1 MKTDSSQQEL
11 LGKLYGV
18 WFRSY
23 RLRANL
29 KRFQHKKIQTEDING
44 VPVIQNETI
53 NEVPVVQPVAAHFI
67 THDPAEEEV
76 AWMKN
81 SLVGVINEATDL
93 PITVWNVSSNNKI
106 ISAHGRAI
114 GFDKINLGY
123 SNLCHIDLLI
133 GTRLN
138 RFIKEHTTL
147 WLNGKDYK
155 IKLQELDP
163 LHYLVSEAIEYSM
176 AAFDLMK
183 QEDESET
190 ETTVRITTGIWKS
203 VKQLFPM
210 FLLKFCSGNI
220 GEKITTTRFQGC
232 LELSSNYGE
241 TAKQKQYLGGAGT
254 SGGRAPSESNVERHN
269 TAHPVN

>member
-11 LGKLYGV
+11 LGKLNGE

-29 KRFQHKKIQTEDING
+29 KRFQHVNKDSALRIPIKKTCSTCISTKDING
-44 VPVIQNETI
+44 VHVIQNETI
-53 NEVPVVQPVAAHFI
+53 NEVPVVQPVAAHFR
-67 THDPAEEEV
+67 THDPEEEEV

-93 PITVWNVSSNNKI
+93 PITVWNVTSNNKI
-106 ISAHGRAI
+106 ISAYGRAI

-123 SNLCHIDLLI
+123 SNLGHIDLLI
-133 GTRLN
+133 GTRLH

-147 WLNGKDYK
+147 W
-155 IKLQELDP
+155 IVELDP

-190 ETTVRITTGIWKS
+190 ETNLALIVDVINCSHNNRDLEICKTAVSDVPVEI
-203 VKQLFPM
+203 LFR
-210 FLLKFCSGNI
+210 KYWR
-220 GEKITTTRFQGC
+220 EDQ
-232 LELSSNYGE
+232 
-241 TAKQKQYLGGAGT
+241 
-254 SGGRAPSESNVERHN
+254 H
-269 TAHPVN
+269 

>member
-53 NEVPVVQPVAAHFI
+53 NEVPVIQNETINEVPVVQPVAAHFI

-81 SLVGVINEATDL
+81 TLLGVINEATDL

-106 ISAHGRAI
+106 ISAYGRAI
-114 GFDKINLGY
+114 GFDKINLWY
-123 SNLCHIDLLI
+123 SNLGHIDLLI

-163 LHYLVSEAIEYSM
+163 LHYLVSEAIEYST

-190 ETTVRITTGIWKS
+190 DTLMLKMLTRLQLKAVHIW
-203 VKQLFPM
+203 L
-210 FLLKFCSGNI
+210 I
-220 GEKITTTRFQGC
+220 
-232 LELSSNYGE
+232 
-241 TAKQKQYLGGAGT
+241 
-254 SGGRAPSESNVERHN
+254 
-269 TAHPVN
+269 

>member
-11 LGKLYGV
+11 PGKLYGV

-106 ISAHGRAI
+106 ISAYGRAI
-114 GFDKINLGY
+114 
-123 SNLCHIDLLI
+123 
-133 GTRLN
+133 
-138 RFIKEHTTL
+138 
-147 WLNGKDYK
+147 DYK
-155 IKLQELDP
+155 LKLQELDP

-190 ETTVRITTGIWKS
+190 ETSTADT
-203 VKQLFPM
+203 LM
-210 FLLKFCSGNI
+210 LKML
-220 GEKITTTRFQGC
+220 TR
-232 LELSSNYGE
+232 
-241 TAKQKQYLGGAGT
+241 
-254 SGGRAPSESNVERHN
+254 
-269 TAHPVN
+269 

>member
-11 LGKLYGV
+11 PGKLYG
-18 WFRSY
+18 
-23 RLRANL
+23 
-29 KRFQHKKIQTEDING
+29 KKIQTEDING

-106 ISAHGRAI
+106 ISAYGRAI
-114 GFDKINLGY
+114 
-123 SNLCHIDLLI
+123 
-133 GTRLN
+133 
-138 RFIKEHTTL
+138 
-147 WLNGKDYK
+147 DYK
-155 IKLQELDP
+155 LKLQELDP

-190 ETTVRITTGIWKS
+190 ETSTADTLMDLEICKTAVSDVPVEILFRKYWREDHHYKISGVFGIKF
-203 VKQLFPM
+203 QLRK
-210 FLLKFCSGNI
+210 LLNKNSI
-220 GEKITTTRFQGC
+220 
-232 LELSSNYGE
+232 
-241 TAKQKQYLGGAGT
+241 
-254 SGGRAPSESNVERHN
+254 
-269 TAHPVN
+269 

>member
-1 MKTDSSQQEL
+1 MESMASVSE
-11 LGKLYGV
+11 
-18 WFRSY
+18 
-23 RLRANL
+23 
-29 KRFQHKKIQTEDING
+29 TEDD
-44 VPVIQNETI
+44 NERVDASEDETNDHENKI
-53 NEVPVVQPVAAHFI
+53 LRYLHHRSLQMIKDFLLLNQKQALITFAADLAAHFI

-81 SLVGVINEATDL
+81 TLLGVINEATDL

-106 ISAHGRAI
+106 ISAYGRAI
-114 GFDKINLGY
+114 GFDKINLWY
-123 SNLCHIDLLI
+123 SNLGHIDLLI

-163 LHYLVSEAIEYSM
+163 LHYLVSEAIEYST

-190 ETTVRITTGIWKS
+190 DTLMLKMLTRLQLKAVHIW
-203 VKQLFPM
+203 L
-210 FLLKFCSGNI
+210 I
-220 GEKITTTRFQGC
+220 
-232 LELSSNYGE
+232 
-241 TAKQKQYLGGAGT
+241 
-254 SGGRAPSESNVERHN
+254 
-269 TAHPVN
+269 

>member
-11 LGKLYGV
+11 PGKLYGV

-81 SLVGVINEATDL
+81 SL
-93 PITVWNVSSNNKI
+93 
-106 ISAHGRAI
+106 
-114 GFDKINLGY
+114 
-123 SNLCHIDLLI
+123 
-133 GTRLN
+133 
-138 RFIKEHTTL
+138 
-147 WLNGKDYK
+147 
-155 IKLQELDP
+155 ELDP

-190 ETTVRITTGIWKS
+190 ETSTADT
-203 VKQLFPM
+203 LM
-210 FLLKFCSGNI
+210 LKML
-220 GEKITTTRFQGC
+220 TR
-232 LELSSNYGE
+232 
-241 TAKQKQYLGGAGT
+241 
-254 SGGRAPSESNVERHN
+254 
-269 TAHPVN
+269 